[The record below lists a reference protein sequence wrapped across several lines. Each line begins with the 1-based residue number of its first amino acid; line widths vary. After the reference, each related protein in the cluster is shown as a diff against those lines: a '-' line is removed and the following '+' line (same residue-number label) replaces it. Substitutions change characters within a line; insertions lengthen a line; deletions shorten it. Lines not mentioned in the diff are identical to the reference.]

1 MLDNPISLINDSTVS
16 SPPNILNILAPT
28 VISKYI
34 MHDDSALNERD
45 EVIKTL
51 EPVKEIGKRTPT
63 LSNKLSF

>member
-1 MLDNPISLINDSTVS
+1 VLDNPISLINDSTVS

-45 EVIKTL
+45 KVIKTL